1 MGPTLTACNSL
12 PCRCSTIDR
21 QEGSAINHENF
32 HCYLTCSNKQN
43 QQNLSQ
49 TERLW
54 WQQCGP
60 NGQTLLVSDTQG
72 PNLIVFGNGW
82 ASVASAAKRARVKNN
97 NENFHCYLRGR
108 GLNEAS
114 PYKRSLQKVAE
125 QSVLPVNSVV
135 KKDAPIKPGKE

>member
-1 MGPTLTACNSL
+1 MLTACNNV
-12 PCRCSTIDR
+12 PCRCSTIGR
-21 QEGSAINHENF
+21 QEGIKNNGDNYLR
-32 HCYLTCSNKQN
+32 YLTCSNKQN

-82 ASVASAAKRARVKNN
+82 VSVASAAKRACVKNN
-97 NENFHCYLRGR
+97 HENFQGYLGHR
-108 GLNEAS
+108 LVS
-114 PYKRSLQKVAE
+114 
-125 QSVLPVNSVV
+125 
-135 KKDAPIKPGKE
+135 

>member
-1 MGPTLTACNSL
+1 MTMGAARRRLQDRRHGAGDSVVMQNPLNGSRANRLQQHTMQMQHNRPTRRFSNNS
-12 PCRCSTIDR
+12 
-21 QEGSAINHENF
+21 ENF

-108 GLNEAS
+108 GLTRGS
-114 PYKRSLQKVAE
+114 
-125 QSVLPVNSVV
+125 
-135 KKDAPIKPGKE
+135 

>member
-49 TERLW
+49 TERLR

-97 NENFHCYLRGR
+97 HENFHCYFLVG
-108 GLNEAS
+108 GSFGSNGAS
-114 PYKRSLQKVAE
+114 
-125 QSVLPVNSVV
+125 SVTFMNHHVMSPAGVLDTTPSS
-135 KKDAPIKPGKE
+135 P